1 MNKFSI
7 EILPSKIKLYKCT
20 RDEYKNIIDKYNLYN
35 DEDILCKTM
44 IEDEITFYYHI
55 RNDKDNR
62 YIHYILSKIC
72 VSDTREY
79 TVINIF
85 EDLPGIDHVG
95 IIYNI
100 SRYMAKS
107 LIYRNKDGKY
117 ESRIY
122 RDQKGIYEDVPHDK
136 NYNIIREERLK
147 ELKEKLLK
155 TTEIPLTSSTRRRRK

>member
-20 RDEYKNIIDKYNLYN
+20 RDEYKNIIAKYNLYN

-100 SRYMAKS
+100 SRILLEKNIPILYINTFGHNLV
-107 LIYRNKDGKY
+107 LISDEYINNAID
-117 ESRIY
+117 S
-122 RDQKGIYEDVPHDK
+122 
-136 NYNIIREERLK
+136 
-147 ELKEKLLK
+147 LK
-155 TTEIPLTSSTRRRRK
+155 TIGNID

>member
-100 SRYMAKS
+100 SRLLLEKNIPILYINTFGHNLV
-107 LIYRNKDGKY
+107 LISDEYINNAI
-117 ESRIY
+117 ES
-122 RDQKGIYEDVPHDK
+122 
-136 NYNIIREERLK
+136 
-147 ELKEKLLK
+147 LK
-155 TTEIPLTSSTRRRRK
+155 TIGNID